1 MREYGG
7 PDVLEVQEIHR
18 PEPIQ
23 TEVLVRVTAVG
34 INPVDTKVRRY
45 GGDPRAV
52 VSRLSSSAGTSPGS

>member
-52 VSRLSSSAGTSPGS
+52 GEPPLSSAGTSPGL